1 MKTGMRLILVLSA
14 GIVLV
19 GALSWAVLRGPA
31 SEEPPF
37 RVGTN
42 VWLGYEPLY
51 LAQSLG
57 YLKGQ
62 GVSLRKFDTTL
73 EVIEAFRLGLLEA
86 AAVTLDEALRLA
98 ESGPEIRI
106 VLVMDV
112 SNGGDVILGQ
122 PELAAVS
129 DLRGKRIAVEE
140 SAVGGYLLARALEIA
155 EVRPEDVI
163 LVHLPIDRHL
173 DAFRAHEVDA
183 VAYWEVAIRRYG

>member
-1 MKTGMRLILVLSA
+1 MRLILVLSA